1 MDDIQRE
8 IEELFQLKSPDWV
21 TADNQRVF
29 LTREECYDL
38 VMGGLN
44 RRLKK
49 IPRTPEQIEKY
60 LQGESL

>member
-8 IEELFQLKSPDWV
+8 IEELFQLKKRGWITGDG
-21 TADNQRVF
+21 QRVM

-49 IPRTPEQIEKY
+49 VPKTPEQIEKY